1 MKISTIISISF
12 FTANV
17 QSITVREHKNIQK
30 MLKSVE
36 HNMFDQKVDQK
47 VDQTVEQKVEQKVEQ
62 NVEQNVEQKSERTF
76 ERNAKLSFKTALESF
91 TKCQKLRAKLMIK
104 YRNNPRL
111 VRRIKHLQLKC

>member
-1 MKISTIISISF
+1 MKISTIISIAF
-12 FTANV
+12 FVVHA
-17 QSITVREHKNIQK
+17 QSMTLREHKNIQK

-62 NVEQNVEQKSERTF
+62 NVEQKSERTF

-91 TKCQKLRAKLMIK
+91 TKCQKLRAKLIIK

>member
-36 HNMFDQKVDQK
+36 HNMFDQK

>member
-62 NVEQNVEQKSERTF
+62 NVEQKSERTF

-91 TKCQKLRAKLMIK
+91 TKCQKLRAKLIIK

>member
-1 MKISTIISISF
+1 MKISTIISIAF
-12 FTANV
+12 FV
-17 QSITVREHKNIQK
+17 VHGQSMTLREHKNIQK

-36 HNMFDQKVDQK
+36 HNMEQKIDK
-47 VDQTVEQKVEQKVEQ
+47 TVDQTVEQKVEQ

-91 TKCQKLRAKLMIK
+91 TKCQKLRAKLIIK